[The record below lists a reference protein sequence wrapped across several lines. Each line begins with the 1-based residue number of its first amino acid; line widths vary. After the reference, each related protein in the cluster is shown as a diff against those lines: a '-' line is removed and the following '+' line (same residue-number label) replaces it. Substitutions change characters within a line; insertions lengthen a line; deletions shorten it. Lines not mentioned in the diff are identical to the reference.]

1 MDPNEHAE
9 PLPPKEWLQRKIDRT
24 NLTRELGSDHSF
36 TPLQAMIKAMQPGD
50 ELWTYESP
58 KDFWEIEIGRAGYCL
73 VRNGAVIAE
82 VLTLMN

>member
-1 MDPNEHAE
+1 
-9 PLPPKEWLQRKIDRT
+9 
-24 NLTRELGSDHSF
+24 
-36 TPLQAMIKAMQPGD
+36 MIKAMQPGD